1 MRILYTAPPAY
12 DHILSLAPIAAAAV
26 RCGHQVAICAP
37 ERFSNPVISE
47 LGLEFI
53 PAGQDWVRE
62 FIDSA
67 EETVLPDQMADF
79 TTRFMVDMFCGEG
92 AAIMARDVAEV
103 IEKWGAD
110 LVIRDACEF
119 GGYLAAEKLGLPH
132 VSVAVLDYNYKFLVP
147 GVTAALNLLRAGL
160 DLPPDPDGS
169 RAFAHLH
176 VDLAPAEF
184 QPEENAIPN
193 IRRYRP
199 DGVRPGQRL
208 PDWITELDPDKP
220 LVYASFGTA
229 AATLPE
235 YAKPL
240 STVIAG
246 LGQLDCTAIVSTG
259 KAADWET
266 DAPVARDA
274 VPPNVHL
281 AEWVP
286 QALLVRCVDLVV
298 THSGPSTVRMAL
310 AGGVPMVSVP
320 LLFDAFDVAQR
331 CTDLGISI
339 KLDWTAL
346 TPGEVADACRRVL
359 TEPGFRRRSRAIQ
372 RRALAL
378 PPVDDALIRDLEN
391 LAT

>member
-176 VDLAPAEF
+176 VDLAPRSSSPRRTRSPTSGATGRTGSA
-184 QPEENAIPN
+184 PASACRTGSPN
-193 IRRYRP
+193 WTRTNPWSTPVSAPRP
-199 DGVRPGQRL
+199 
-208 PDWITELDPDKP
+208 
-220 LVYASFGTA
+220 
-229 AATLPE
+229 
-235 YAKPL
+235 
-240 STVIAG
+240 
-246 LGQLDCTAIVSTG
+246 
-259 KAADWET
+259 
-266 DAPVARDA
+266 
-274 VPPNVHL
+274 PP
-281 AEWVP
+281 
-286 QALLVRCVDLVV
+286 C
-298 THSGPSTVRMAL
+298 PSTRN
-310 AGGVPMVSVP
+310 
-320 LLFDAFDVAQR
+320 R
-331 CTDLGISI
+331 C
-339 KLDWTAL
+339 
-346 TPGEVADACRRVL
+346 PR
-359 TEPGFRRRSRAIQ
+359 
-372 RRALAL
+372 
-378 PPVDDALIRDLEN
+378 
-391 LAT
+391 